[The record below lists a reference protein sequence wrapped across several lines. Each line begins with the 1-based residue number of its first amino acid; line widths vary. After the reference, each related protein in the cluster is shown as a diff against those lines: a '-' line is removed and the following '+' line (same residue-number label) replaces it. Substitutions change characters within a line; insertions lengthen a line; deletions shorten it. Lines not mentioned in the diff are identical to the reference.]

1 LTRAEK
7 TLEYQGSSRE
17 STRVQV
23 ARQTAKLDALG
34 RRLSTLSF
42 DGDVWSDSLEE
53 LRVTLRAEGALAYR
67 VSQAPTGWDFEFLHA
82 ALAADPE
89 VRVVF
94 DAFTK
99 YVVATSKPWPA
110 YNPARPARWQRNR
123 AVSESDLSRSVGPPR
138 RLARLYEAMG
148 APWKDPDQAR
158 VLVCDGS
165 RLLGWVGV
173 VGKGRFHP
181 RVVTGLQRLVP
192 AFRSRLMFDELA
204 RERDLSRAALDAAF
218 DAIAA
223 PSLLIDPKGRVL
235 HLNEAARSL
244 QKSRAEV
251 FTAASQTHEV
261 PDSRCE
267 VRRVRARG
275 LPAALLVTI
284 RSSELA
290 DFGEATRC
298 WGLTPRQL
306 AVFELVVAGLSNKQV
321 ASRLGISEGTVELH
335 MTAIM
340 RKARVESRAA
350 LLALH
355 FTSEARSRGG

>member
-1 LTRAEK
+1 MHA
-7 TLEYQGSSRE
+7 
-17 STRVQV
+17 

-34 RRLSTLSF
+34 RRLATLTF
-42 DGDVWSDSLEE
+42 DGDVWTDLLEE
-53 LRVTLRAEGALAYR
+53 LRANFRAEGALAYR
-67 VSQAPTGWDFEFLHA
+67 VSRAPSGWDFEFLHA
-82 ALAADPE
+82 ALAPDPE
-89 VRVVF
+89 TRVVF

-99 YVVATSKPWPA
+99 FVIASSTPWPA
-110 YNPARPARWQRNR
+110 YNPARPAPWQRNR
-123 AVSESDLSRSVGPPR
+123 AVSEGELSQSAAPPR

-173 VGKGRFHP
+173 VSRRRFDS
-181 RVVTGLQRLVP
+181 RVVGGLQRLVP
-192 AFRSRLMFDELA
+192 ALRSRLMFDEIV

-223 PSLLIDPKGRVL
+223 PSLLLDKRGRVL
-235 HLNEAARSL
+235 HLNEAARIL
-244 QKSRAEV
+244 QEAGAEV
-251 FTAASQTHEV
+251 FAAARRAHEI

-267 VRRVRARG
+267 LRRVSAPG
-275 LPAALLVTI
+275 LPPALLVTI
-284 RSSELA
+284 RSGEGA
-290 DFGEATRC
+290 DRREPVRR
-298 WGLTPRQL
+298 WDLTPRQH
-306 AVFELVVAGLSNKQV
+306 AVFELVVGGLSNKQV

-350 LLALH
+350 LVALH
-355 FTSEARSRGG
+355 FNLLPRQGGR